1 MFFDEDIN
9 PKGSLTFSSF
19 PFFFLIGDYMHL
31 VGLLTR
37 GQGIILARAYWPF
50 SSFL

>member
-1 MFFDEDIN
+1 MFFDGDIN

-19 PFFFLIGDYMHL
+19 PLFFIGDYMHL

-37 GQGIILARAYWPF
+37 GQGIILASAYWPF